1 MRQYVETVAY
11 KSSQVKFI
19 FSIAE

>member
-19 FSIAE
+19 FQ